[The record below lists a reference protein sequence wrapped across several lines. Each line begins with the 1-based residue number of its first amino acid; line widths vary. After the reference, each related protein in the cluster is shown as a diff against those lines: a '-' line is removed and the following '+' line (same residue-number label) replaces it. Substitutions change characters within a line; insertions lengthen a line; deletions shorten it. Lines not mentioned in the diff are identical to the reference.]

1 MSVAARLDRVTGPA
15 ERSVVEY
22 LLSVGAPAA
31 VMSAQQIAQAVGTSD
46 ATVVRAAKSLGYDNL
61 RDLRLA
67 IAEESGEVDLP
78 ARLRATIENAPAPDN
93 LLGAAVER
101 QIGALDAL
109 EKRVAARDFT
119 RAAHT
124 LAQAPRLWWSGTGPS
139 AFLAGYAAFLC
150 NRLGIPA
157 GAFTHAGTDHA
168 DELVSVRRHDAI
180 VVLAYGR
187 IHGYVRVLLDHAAM
201 TGAKT
206 IIITDTAT
214 PRAPHTNAI
223 QLDAGRGA
231 PGLFATHGATIV
243 LIEALVLAAS
253 AEQPQRATASLETLN
268 ELRAALAGRRVDVDP

>member
-1 MSVAARLDRVTGPA
+1 MSVASRLDSVTSPA

-31 VMSAQQIAQAVGTSD
+31 VMSAQQIARAVGTSD

-78 ARLRATIENAPAPDN
+78 ARLRATIENAPAPDDM
-93 LLGAAVER
+93 LGAAVER
-101 QIGALDAL
+101 QIGALHAL
-109 EKRVAARDFT
+109 VKRVAARDFT

-124 LAQAPRLWWSGTGPS
+124 LAKAPRLWWSGTGPS

-180 VVLAYGR
+180 IVLAYGR
-187 IHGYVRVLLDHAAM
+187 IHGYVRVLLDHAA
-201 TGAKT
+201 TAGAKT

-214 PRAPHTNAI
+214 PRAPQTNAI
-223 QLDAGRGA
+223 QLNAGRGA
-231 PGLFATHGATIV
+231 PGLFASHGATIV